1 MLLLGVVDFRFRM
14 LAFRG
19 AGGEPYRRQR
29 LLSRRRRLWV
39 SPVPLPPQ
47 DKEGFGSV
55 ISHEENV
62 KFIFEESRPLH
73 SNQLVNEALL
83 QKGSQS
89 NNLLEKSLLFQP
101 AYTEL
106 FPGAVWYDFLRA

>member
-1 MLLLGVVDFRFRM
+1 MLFLFLAVFVTFVAQGVVDFRFRM

-19 AGGEPYRRQR
+19 AGGEPP
-29 LLSRRRRLWV
+29 RRRRLWV

-47 DKEGFGSV
+47 
-55 ISHEENV
+55 
-62 KFIFEESRPLH
+62 ESRPLH

-89 NNLLEKSLLFQP
+89 NNLLEKSLIFQP

>member
-1 MLLLGVVDFRFRM
+1 M
-14 LAFRG
+14 
-19 AGGEPYRRQR
+19 
-29 LLSRRRRLWV
+29 
-39 SPVPLPPQ
+39 
-47 DKEGFGSV
+47 
-55 ISHEENV
+55 
-62 KFIFEESRPLH
+62 H